1 MDKLKE
7 NNYYKRIILI
17 LKIKHHVV
25 VHKNTLSSAIY
36 KKYPGVFTEQFISH
50 WFQKQESYVIS
61 KQVHRKF
68 KMASVPVSPSGE
80 QYDVDLTSVG
90 NLSIEN
96 DGV

>member
-1 MDKLKE
+1 MDHKKPIS
-7 NNYYKRIILI
+7 N
-17 LKIKHHVV
+17 IKY
-25 VHKNTLSSAIY
+25 A
-36 KKYPGVFTEQFISH
+36 GVFTQKFITH
-50 WFQKQESYVIS
+50 WLQKQKSYATS

-96 DGV
+96 DGVQIFALCHRHIF